1 MPFVPVTNTALVEIR
16 MLSQG
21 QQVENTLWFELATEI
36 DSVSLGAL
44 LDAVHL
50 WWSSDLAP
58 LVSSRVEVTEYVG
71 TDQTTATAI
80 QVSLPGD
87 VTDVGG
93 NTPNAMPLGTTLT
106 VSFRTNLRGRSF
118 RGRNYVVGLTE
129 DQVDGN
135 SLEAG
140 VGELWRAAYENLIGV
155 AAGVDWSWVVVSRFS
170 GMSGSPPVP
179 TPRVAGLTTPV
190 TSVVMV
196 DDFVDSQRRRLS
208 GRGR

>member
-1 MPFVPVTNTALVEIR
+1 MPFVPVENTALVEIR

-50 WWSSDLAP
+50 WWSSDIAP
-58 LVSSRVEVTEYVG
+58 LTSSRVEVTEYVG

-93 NTPNAMPLGTTLT
+93 NTPNAMPLGTTFV

-155 AAGVDWSWVVVSRFS
+155 AAGVDWSWVVASRFS
-170 GMSGSPPVP
+170 GVSGSPPTP

-190 TSVVMV
+190 TSVVVV
-196 DDFVDSQRRRLS
+196 DDFIDSQRRRLS